1 MKLTK
6 NKLKALIKDEKMAAH
21 EYHALGLHKLE
32 ADEYKHK
39 MYLKKIYKHM
49 K

>member
-6 NKLKALIKDEKMAAH
+6 NKVKALIKDENMAVH
-21 EYHALGLHKLE
+21 EYHSLGLHNLE
-32 ADEYKHK
+32 ADEYRHK
-39 MYLKKIYKHM
+39 MFLKKMYKGM